1 MREQR
6 ALMAKDTPYPSIGDY
21 ALIADSNS
29 AALVSRDGSIDWC
42 CIQRIDAGSC
52 FGRLLDWERGGFCS
66 LCAVGNDQ
74 EPSRRYLED
83 TLVLETTF
91 RAAGGIARL
100 YDFFALPASR
110 EHYPYRNLIRIVE
123 GVSGHVELDL
133 EIVPRFD
140 YGSLRPWIRQEG
152 VRLYSAIGGN
162 DGLLISSDAEIESV
176 DDHTLGAHIAVHAGE
191 RMRLSILSV
200 PPERLDNERPEAPE
214 PEELD
219 RRLEE
224 TIGWWRDWSSQIRF
238 DGPYKPEVLR
248 SAIAMKALMNDLTG
262 AIAAAATTSLPE
274 SPGGSM
280 NWDYR
285 YSWIRD
291 SFFSVRSLAEI
302 GFDDVADNFRRFVE
316 RSSAGSAESLQ
327 IMYGVGGERRL
338 TEETLDF
345 LEGYR
350 GARPVRVGNAA
361 AGQLQLDVYGEL
373 LELSWRWH
381 QRGNSPDDDY
391 WRFLSELVEAAS
403 ELWQKPDAGIWESRG
418 SPRHY
423 VESKVM
429 CWVTLDRG
437 LRLAREC
444 MRKAPERRW
453 KKVRDEIREAVES
466 EGYDK
471 ERGVFTRA
479 FDGNDLDAAL
489 LLLPKMEFVDYKD
502 ERMVRTTDAIREE
515 LDDDGLT
522 RRYLSD
528 EVREGAFLACSF
540 WLAECLAHQGRI
552 EEARVVFDRT
562 MATSNDLGLFSEEYD
577 TTSGEPLGNFPQ
589 GLTHLSHIAA
599 AVALTE
605 RAGAG

>member
-1 MREQR
+1 
-6 ALMAKDTPYPSIGDY
+6 MAKDTPYPSIGDY

-91 RAAGGIARL
+91 RAAGGVARV
-100 YDFFALPASR
+100 YDFFALPASTER
-110 EHYPYRNLIRIVE
+110 YPHRNLVRIIE

-133 EIVPRFD
+133 KIAPRFD
-140 YGSLRPWIRQEG
+140 YGSLKPWIRQEG

-162 DGLLISSDAEIESV
+162 DGLLISSDAVIEAIDYHS
-176 DDHTLGAHIAVHAGE
+176 LGASIDVHAGE
-191 RMRLSILSV
+191 RVRLSILSV
-200 PPERLDNERPEAPE
+200 PPEQLDNDRPETPE
-214 PEELD
+214 PGDLD

-224 TIGWWRDWSSQIRF
+224 TIGWWREWSSQIRF
-238 DGPYKPEVLR
+238 DGPYKPGVLR
-248 SAIAMKALMNDLTG
+248 SAITMKALMNDLTG

-291 SFFSVRSLAEI
+291 SFFSVRSLAEV
-302 GFDDVADNFRRFVE
+302 GFDDLADNFRRFVE

-361 AGQLQLDVYGEL
+361 ADQLQLGVYGQL
-373 LELSWRWH
+373 LALGWRWQ

-391 WRFLSELVEAAS
+391 WRFLYELVEAAS
-403 ELWQKPDAGIWESRG
+403 ELWEKPDAGIWESRDE
-418 SPRHY
+418 PRHY

-429 CWVTLDRG
+429 CWVALDRG
-437 LRLAREC
+437 LRLAGEC

-471 ERGVFTRA
+471 ERGVFTTA

-489 LLLPKMEFVDYKD
+489 LLLPKMGFVDYKD

-515 LDDDGLT
+515 LDDDGLLK
-522 RRYLSD
+522 RRLSD

-562 MATSNDLGLFSEEYD
+562 MVTSNDLGLFSEEYD